1 MRHATQSST
10 DQSLSQVLRYRI
22 LISRSVTPSRVAT
35 VEKVPNPLSPPPAPF
50 IPRPHVC
57 LCGATPKIS
66 RAVYCTADAERLDST
81 GGGGDHSGVR
91 PLPPRCVVVSDSSIG
106 RKGVTSSRSDEEKPK
121 KEKGRK
127 EEKDERD
134 FRRRMA
140 RRHRRKEQTCV
151 HRE

>member
-1 MRHATQSST
+1 MRHTTQSST

-35 VEKVPNPLSPPPAPF
+35 VEKVQNPLSPPAPF
-50 IPRPHVC
+50 IPRPHIC

-66 RAVYCTADAERLDST
+66 RAVYCTVNAERLDST
-81 GGGGDHSGVR
+81 GGGGDHSG
-91 PLPPRCVVVSDSSIG
+91 CVVVSDSSIG

-121 KEKGRK
+121 EEGGRK
-127 EEKDERD
+127 EEEDERD

-140 RRHRRKEQTCV
+140 RR
-151 HRE
+151 